1 MLRSMAA
8 ANATNAAASSAQL
21 TCCTPT
27 STSGLLHFPSP
38 CTVDDITNP
47 RYKRCAQDPDPE
59 ADPSSD
65 PDPDPDP
72 ELKSKLLLGLVIGVG
87 PVVMSTLNFP
97 PDFLL
102 MLELAR
108 GMESMPPSG
117 MRSKR

>member
-8 ANATNAAASSAQL
+8 AKATKAAASSAQL

-47 RYKRCAQDPDPE
+47 RYRRCAQDPDPDV
-59 ADPSSD
+59 DPSSD
-65 PDPDPDP
+65 PEPDP
-72 ELKSKLLLGLVIGVG
+72 ELKSKLLLGLVMGVG

-97 PDFLL
+97 PVFLL

-108 GMESMPPSG
+108 GIESMPPSG

>member
-8 ANATNAAASSAQL
+8 ANATKAAASSVQL

-47 RYKRCAQDPDPE
+47 RYRSCAH
-59 ADPSSD
+59 D
-65 PDPDPDP
+65 PDPDADPRSDPEPDP
-72 ELKSKLLLGLVIGVG
+72 ELRSKLLFGLVIGVG
-87 PVVMSTLNFP
+87 PVVMSMQNVP
-97 PDFLL
+97 PLL
-102 MLELAR
+102 VLMAELAR
-108 GMESMPPSG
+108 VMASTPPSG